1 LRINRADAGV
11 LRAAEGWEGQAGV
24 EVGGPALVTIAFL
37 DGRRVNGKLAKF
49 SPQLPDLLLELD
61 PSQREKLKSPRLRAE
76 ELAYIAFQRGVE
88 PMPAVPTQHER
99 WRVRVAGGEE
109 LCVHAAPQSVSS
121 PLGFLAR
128 PVSDERFRAIY
139 FYRHGVSAR
148 ERDAPLGA
156 MLVSAGVLG
165 KTALEQGIAAQSA
178 GRNVPIGQILI
189 EQKKLDKDTV
199 DEAAELQK
207 RKRLRLG
214 EVLQEAGL
222 VSAQD
227 IEQALAEQKKRK
239 GKRLGEVLVDMGFL
253 QERDLALTL
262 SVKFDLPFVNLDEV
276 ALNPDAAALAG
287 RDFIAKYGVLPLDVD
302 AKTLTLAVADP
313 TSIDPIDALRVQTQ
327 RRIRDVLV
335 TSSQLKRHVAEYL
348 QRTEARE
355 AAFADEAMS
364 SILQGLTAENVKAAE
379 PEDDDAKDL
388 GAPRDDEG
396 GIIRLV
402 NQIIIDAYRRGVSD
416 IHIEPNGKERNVA
429 VRFRIDGECSLY
441 QELPPIVRNAL
452 ISRIKIIS
460 KLDISERRK
469 PQDGKI
475 RFKLPDRQ
483 LELRVATIPT
493 VNGNEDVVMR
503 ILAASKPLPLDNMG
517 LSARNLMDLKRVAA
531 QPYGLILCVGPTGS
545 GKTTTLHSVLGYL
558 NTPDMK
564 IWTAEDPVE
573 ITQAG
578 LRQVQVQPK
587 IGFNFAAAMRAFLRA
602 DPDVIMVGEMRDPE
616 TASTAVEA
624 SLTGHLVLSTLHT
637 NSAPETITR
646 LLDMGLDPFS
656 FGDALLGVLAQRLA
670 RALCKQCKVREAGSE
685 EEYAD
690 ITRAYGV
697 DLFNQDLGIPFGGDF
712 ELFRP
717 RGCEACGNSGYKGRL
732 GLHELLVT
740 NDEVKHAI
748 AEKAPVEQIRTLAIR
763 SGMRTLLQDGV
774 QKVLA
779 GQTDMKQVL
788 AVCSR

>member
-1 LRINRADAGV
+1 LRINRQDAGV
-11 LRAAEGWEGQAGV
+11 LRAEAWEGPTGA
-24 EVGGPALVTIAFL
+24 EIGGPAQVTVALL
-37 DGRRVNGKLAKF
+37 DGRRVSGKLGRF
-49 SPQLPDLLLELD
+49 SPQAADLLLDME
-61 PSQREKLKSPRLRAE
+61 PNQREKLKSPRLRAE
-76 ELAYIAFQRGVE
+76 DLAYIAFHRGAE
-88 PMPAVPTQHER
+88 PVQALPTHQER

-109 LCVHAAPQSVSS
+109 LCVYAPAQSVSS
-121 PLGFLAR
+121 SLGFLGR
-128 PVSDERFRAIY
+128 PVNDERLRGIY

-156 MLVSAGVLG
+156 MLISAGVLG
-165 KTALEQGIAAQSA
+165 KGALEQGVAAQSA

-189 EQKKLDKDTV
+189 EQKKVDKDTV

-222 VSAQD
+222 VSAHD

-239 GKRLGEVLVDMGFL
+239 GKRLGEVLVDLGFL
-253 QERDLALTL
+253 KERDLSLTL

-276 ALNPDAAALAG
+276 AINPEAGALAG
-287 RDFIAKYGVLPLDVD
+287 KEFIAKYGVLPLDLD

-313 TSIDPIDALRVQTQ
+313 TSIDPIDVLRVQTQ

-335 TSSQLKRHVAEYL
+335 MPSQLKRHVGEYL
-348 QRTEARE
+348 QRAEARE

-364 SILQGLTAENVKAAE
+364 SILQGITAENVRAAE
-379 PEDDDAKDL
+379 PEDDDAKDI
-388 GAPRDDEG
+388 GAPREDEG

-416 IHIEPNGKERNVA
+416 IHIEPNGKERNMS
-429 VRFRIDGECSLY
+429 VRFRIDGECSTY

-503 ILAASKPLPLDNMG
+503 ILAASKPMPIDNMG
-517 LSARNLMDLKRVAA
+517 LSARNLSELKRVAA

-545 GKTTTLHSVLGYL
+545 GKTTTLHSLLGYL

-573 ITQAG
+573 ITQPG

-670 RALCKQCKVREAGSE
+670 RALCKQCKVRERATE
-685 EEYAD
+685 EEYLEL
-690 ITRAYGV
+690 TRAYGPE
-697 DLFNQDLGIPFGGDF
+697 LFAQDLGVAFGEDF
-712 ELFRP
+712 ELFRA
-717 RGCEACGNSGYKGRL
+717 RGCEACGKSGYKGRL
-732 GLHELLVT
+732 GLHELLVS
-740 NDEVKHAI
+740 NEAIKHAV
-748 AEKAPVEQIRTLAIR
+748 AEKAPVEQIRGHALRA
-763 SGMRTLLQDGV
+763 GMRTLLQDGV
-774 QKVLA
+774 QKVLS
-779 GQTDMKQVL
+779 GQTDLKQVL

>member
-1 LRINRADAGV
+1 LRINPWDRGV
-11 LRAAEGWEGQAGV
+11 LMAEAWERQTGLEIGGAAQVVA
-24 EVGGPALVTIAFL
+24 ALL
-37 DGRRVNGKLAKF
+37 DGRRISGKVAKF
-49 SPQLPDLLLELD
+49 SPQMPDLMIELD
-61 PSQREKLKSPRLRAE
+61 PDQKDKLKSPRLRAE
-76 ELAYIAFQRGVE
+76 ELAYIGFVRGNE
-88 PMPAVPTQHER
+88 AMAPVPTGYER

-109 LCVHAAPQSVSS
+109 LIVHAAPQHVSNA
-121 PLGFLAR
+121 LGFLAR
-128 PVSDERFRAIY
+128 PELDRFRAIY

-156 MLVSAGVLG
+156 MLVSAGVLNRG
-165 KTALEQGIAAQSA
+165 ALEQGIAAQSE
-178 GRNVPIGQILI
+178 GRNVPIGQILV
-189 EQKKLDKDTV
+189 EQQKIDKETI

-207 RKRLRLG
+207 RKRMRLG

-222 VSAQD
+222 VSALD
-227 IEQALAEQKKRK
+227 IEAALAEQKKRK
-239 GKRLGEVLVDMGFL
+239 GKRLGEVLVDLGFL
-253 QERDLALTL
+253 KERDLAVTL
-262 SVKFDLPFVNLDEV
+262 ALKFDLPFVNLDEV
-276 ALNPDAAALAG
+276 AINPEAGHIAG
-287 RDFIAKYGVLPLDVD
+287 RDYVAKYGVLPLDVD
-302 AKTLTLAVADP
+302 AKTMTLAVSDP
-313 TSIDPIDALRVQTQ
+313 TSIEPIDMLRVQSQ
-327 RRIRDVLV
+327 RRIRDVMV
-335 TSSQLKRHVAEYL
+335 TASQLKRHVMEFL
-348 QRTEARE
+348 QREEARE
-355 AAFADEAMS
+355 AASAEQAMS
-364 SILQGLTAENVKAAE
+364 SILQGLSAENVNAQV
-379 PEDDDAKDL
+379 PDDDDAKDV
-388 GAPRDDEG
+388 GAPREDEG

-402 NQIIIDAYRRGVSD
+402 NQIIIDAYRRNASD
-416 IHIEPNGKERNVA
+416 IHIEPNGKERNIV
-429 VRFRIDGECSLY
+429 VRFRVDGECSTY
-441 QELPPIVRNAL
+441 QELPPIVRGAL
-452 ISRIKIIS
+452 VSRIKIIS

-517 LSARNLMDLKRVAA
+517 LSARNLSGLKKVAA

-545 GKTTTLHSVLGYL
+545 GKTTTLHSLLGFL

-573 ITQAG
+573 ITQPG

-656 FGDALLGVLAQRLA
+656 FGDALLGVVAQRLA
-670 RALCKQCKVREAGSE
+670 RALCKQCRVREPGSE
-685 EEYAD
+685 EEYEEIAK
-690 ITRAYGV
+690 AYGHE
-697 DLFNQDLGIPFGGDF
+697 LLLSDLGISHGEDF
-712 ELFRP
+712 QLYRA
-717 RGCEACGNSGYKGRL
+717 RGCDACGKSGYRGRL
-732 GLHELLVT
+732 GIHELLVT
-740 NDEVKHAI
+740 SDEIKHAI
-748 AEKAPVEQIRTLAIR
+748 ADKAPVEQLRAHAIKG
-763 SGMRTLLQDGV
+763 GMRTLLQDGI
-774 QKVLA
+774 QKVLS

>member
-1 LRINRADAGV
+1 V
-11 LRAAEGWEGQAGV
+11 LRAEAWERQTGL
-24 EVGGPALVTIAFL
+24 EIGGAAAITVALL
-37 DGRRVNGKLAKF
+37 DGRRIAGKIAKF
-49 SPQLPDLLLELD
+49 SPQMPDLMIEAD
-61 PSQREKLKSPRLRAE
+61 PDQKDKLKSPRLRAE
-76 ELAYIAFQRGVE
+76 EIAYIGFARGSE
-88 PMPAVPTQHER
+88 AMAPIPSGYER
-99 WRVRVAGGEE
+99 WRMRVAGGEE
-109 LCVHAAPQSVSS
+109 LIVHAPPQQVSNA
-121 PLGFLAR
+121 LGFLAR
-128 PVSDERFRAIY
+128 PEQDKFRAIY

-156 MLVSAGVLG
+156 MLVSAGVLNRG
-165 KTALEQGIAAQSA
+165 ALEQGIAAQSA
-178 GRNVPIGQILI
+178 GRNVPIGQILV
-189 EQKKLDKDTV
+189 EQQKIDKETI

-207 RKRLRLG
+207 RKRMRLG

-222 VSAQD
+222 VSADD
-227 IEQALAEQKKRK
+227 IEAALSEQKKRK
-239 GKRLGEVLVDMGFL
+239 GKRLGEVLVDLGFL
-253 QERDLALTL
+253 KERDLAVTL
-262 SVKFDLPFVNLDEV
+262 ALKFDLPFVNLDEV
-276 ALNPDAAALAG
+276 AINPEAGQLAG
-287 RDFIAKYGVLPLDVD
+287 RDYVAKYGVLPLDMD
-302 AKTLTLAVADP
+302 AKTLTLAVSDP
-313 TSIDPIDALRVQTQ
+313 TSIEPIDMLRVQSQ
-327 RRIRDVLV
+327 RRIRDVMV
-335 TSSQLKRHVAEYL
+335 TASQLKRHVMEYL
-348 QRTEARE
+348 QREEARE
-355 AAFADEAMS
+355 AATAEQAMS
-364 SILQGLTAENVKAAE
+364 SILQGLSAENVNAQV
-379 PEDDDAKDL
+379 PDDDDAKDV

-402 NQIIIDAYRRGVSD
+402 NQIIIDAYRRGASD
-416 IHIEPNGKERNVA
+416 IHIEPNGKERNIV
-429 VRFRIDGECSLY
+429 VRFRVDGECSTY
-441 QELPPIVRNAL
+441 QELPPIVRGAL
-452 ISRIKIIS
+452 VSRIKIIS

-503 ILAASKPLPLDNMG
+503 ILAASKPLPLESMG
-517 LSARNLMDLKRVAA
+517 LSARNLVGLKKVAA

-573 ITQAG
+573 ITQPG

-656 FGDALLGVLAQRLA
+656 FGDALLGVVAQRLA
-670 RALCKQCKVREAGSE
+670 RALCKQCRVREQGTQE
-685 EEYAD
+685 EFDELAK
-690 ITRAYGV
+690 AYGR
-697 DLFNQDLGIPFGGDF
+697 DLFEQDIGIQYGEDF
-712 ELFRP
+712 QLYRA
-717 RGCEACGNSGYKGRL
+717 RGCDACGKSGYRGRL
-732 GLHELLVT
+732 GIHELLVS
-740 NDEVKHAI
+740 NDEIKHAI
-748 AEKAPVEQIRTLAIR
+748 ADKAPVEQLRTQAIKA
-763 SGMRTLLQDGV
+763 GMRTLLQDGV
-774 QKVLA
+774 QKVLS

>member
-1 LRINRADAGV
+1 MLQAEAWERQTGTGTSVEIGG
-11 LRAAEGWEGQAGV
+11 AAQV
-24 EVGGPALVTIAFL
+24 MVALL
-37 DGRRVNGKLAKF
+37 DGRRILGRLPKF
-49 SPQLPDLLLELD
+49 SPQMPDVVIEPD
-61 PSQREKLKSPRLRAE
+61 PDQRPPLRSPRLRAE
-76 ELAYIAFQRGVE
+76 EIAYIGFVRGNE
-88 PMPAVPTQHER
+88 AMPPIPGHYER

-109 LCVHAAPQSVSS
+109 VLVHAAPQSVSH
-121 PLGFLAR
+121 PLGFLGR
-128 PVSDERFRAIY
+128 PAEERFRAIF

-165 KTALEQGIAAQSA
+165 KGALDHGVAKQTE

-189 EQKKLDKDTV
+189 EQQKLDKETV

-207 RKRLRLG
+207 RKRMRLG

-222 VSAQD
+222 VSAAD
-227 IEQALAEQKKRK
+227 IESALSEQKKRK
-239 GKRLGEVLVDMGFL
+239 GKRLGEVLVDLGYL
-253 QERDLALTL
+253 KERDLAITL
-262 SVKFDLPFVNLDEV
+262 ALKFDLPFINLDEV
-276 ALNPDAAALAG
+276 AINPEAGQLAG
-287 RDFIAKYGVLPLDVD
+287 REFIAKYGVLPLDVD
-302 AKTLTLAVADP
+302 AKSLTLAVSDP
-313 TSIDPIDALRVQTQ
+313 TSIEPIDMLRVQAQ
-327 RRIRDVLV
+327 RRIRDVMV
-335 TSSQLKRHVAEYL
+335 TSSQLKRHVMEFL
-348 QRTEARE
+348 QRDEARE
-355 AAFADEAMS
+355 AATAEAAMS
-364 SILQGLTAENVKAAE
+364 SILQGLTAENVQAAE
-379 PEDDDAKDL
+379 PVDDDAKDV
-388 GAPRDDEG
+388 GAPREDEG

-402 NQIIIDAYRRGVSD
+402 NQIIIDAYRRNASD
-416 IHIEPNGKERNVA
+416 IHIEPNGKERNIT
-429 VRFRIDGECSLY
+429 VRFRVDGECSTY

-452 ISRIKIIS
+452 VSRIKIIS

-517 LSARNLMDLKRVAA
+517 LSPRNLKSLKQLAA

-545 GKTTTLHSVLGYL
+545 GKTTTLHSLLGYL
-558 NTPDMK
+558 NTADMK

-573 ITQAG
+573 ITQPG

-656 FGDALLGVLAQRLA
+656 FGDALLGVVAQRLA
-670 RALCKQCKVREAGSE
+670 RGLCKQCRVREQATE
-685 EEYAD
+685 EEYHDMAK
-690 ITRAYGV
+690 AYGRE
-697 DLFNQDLGIPFGGDF
+697 LFSQDFGLEPGDEF
-712 ELFRP
+712 QLFRP
-717 RGCEACGNSGYKGRL
+717 RGCDACGKSGYRGRL
-732 GLHELLVT
+732 GIHELLVS
-740 NDEVKHAI
+740 DDDIKHSI
-748 AEKAPVEQIRTLAIR
+748 AEKAPVELIRAQAIKG
-763 SGMRTLLQDGV
+763 GMRTLLQDGI
-774 QKVLA
+774 QKVIA